1 MEDDLQKRLRKLAV
15 LIETCSDELAIIRTT
30 LSNIELVPRR
40 TSELTKQF
48 ELLKSPSYSPE
59 PKRRDM
65 KDTPPAVREVKE
77 KRRIKPT
84 LMTGES
90 PPGNLELKRSL
101 TMPYPHDDEWA
112 EREAAWHQRRR
123 ENEKNKKHWRV

>member
-30 LSNIELVPRR
+30 LSNVELVPRR

-48 ELLKSPSYSPE
+48 ELLKSPSYSP
-59 PKRRDM
+59 PLKRRDM
-65 KDTPPAVREVKE
+65 KETPPLVREVKE

-84 LMTGES
+84 LVTDS

-101 TMPYPHDDEWA
+101 TMPYPHDDS
-112 EREAAWHQRRR
+112 R
-123 ENEKNKKHWRV
+123 